1 MGRKRPMAEQRKQRA
16 LSLCSQENNM
26 KQDEE
31 LELDLFCFGAFQGA
45 RHAVVLD
52 WEERDNCAEE
62 NPFPCDLGL
71 AHYWITKTPRG
82 LNCVNI

>member
-1 MGRKRPMAEQRKQRA
+1 MAEQRKQRA

-45 RHAVVLD
+45 RHAVV
-52 WEERDNCAEE
+52 
-62 NPFPCDLGL
+62 FGLGR
-71 AHYWITKTPRG
+71 KG
-82 LNCVNI
+82 